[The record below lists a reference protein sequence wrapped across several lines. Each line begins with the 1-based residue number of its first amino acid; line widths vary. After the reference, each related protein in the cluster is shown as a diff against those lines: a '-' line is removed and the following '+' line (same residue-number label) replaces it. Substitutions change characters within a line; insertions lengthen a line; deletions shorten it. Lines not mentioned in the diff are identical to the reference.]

1 MDQAY
6 QMDLIEM
13 NRQFLS
19 VKRDHMKHA
28 IKYRKVVKKIISLI
42 NIPEVLY
49 KFIFNFVGSA
59 PFPMNLYFRRRP
71 HSFPKNN
78 SLSRHK
84 TLEESPDLEQ

>member
-6 QMDLIEM
+6 QMDLLEM
-13 NRQFLS
+13 NRHFLS

-59 PFPMNLYFRRRP
+59 PFPMNLYFRHPR
-71 HSFPKNN
+71 SFPKNN
-78 SLSRHK
+78 SLSHHK
-84 TLEESPDLEQ
+84 MLEENKDQAQ